1 MEIATGGNLPN
12 VRDTEVSL
20 VAEIQENIPAS
31 IGQRV
36 KVVYEGETADAEE
49 LKFKLQNDPVSL
61 CELSDGAS
69 IDIRLGLK
77 SVYRLCDKKKADG
90 SPIYLLT
97 GNFEAKVK
105 PKA

>member
-1 MEIATGGNLPN
+1 M
-12 VRDTEVSL
+12 
-20 VAEIQENIPAS
+20 AEIQENMPVPVD
-31 IGQRV
+31 QRV

-49 LKFKLQNDPVSL
+49 LKFKMQNDPVLS

-69 IDIRLGLK
+69 VDIRLGLK

-90 SPIYLLT
+90 SSIYLLT